1 MQVRGT
7 QAPQDNTRCAY
18 VGWLWRTRIENVIDF
33 LALGASHVTH
43 GSKVQRYLFV
53 EEDTRADLMHEVLN
67 AFWTLKLVEKLQ
79 IPQHKV
85 RRP

>member
-1 MQVRGT
+1 MQDRLCKVMHERE
-7 QAPQDNTRCAY
+7 QDM
-18 VGWLWRTRIENVIDF
+18 VLEVDF

-67 AFWTLKLVEKLQ
+67 AFWTLKPVEKLQ
-79 IPQHKV
+79 IPQHYV

>member
-1 MQVRGT
+1 MQVRLCKVMHERE
-7 QAPQDNTRCAY
+7 QDM
-18 VGWLWRTRIENVIDF
+18 VLEVDF
-33 LALGASHVTH
+33 LALVASHVTH